1 MRSFSHLPVPI
12 IAKHHS
18 NLKLHKVHKKAPC
31 KISQSVGCCQ
41 NRNETPLLAK
51 QDEESN
57 DENKM
62 LTWSLC
68 LYVLYLWLCLKWC
81 LSPSPSILVPVC
93 ACVPVCAS
101 ACASA
106 CTCACVSVPVCLSVP
121 LPAPVPVCLCLC
133 LYTCVP
139 VSAPASA
146 SASAC
151 TCFCLSACTP
161 VWSLGSVSICTWVWS
176 LCLSV
181 CLSVCLYLCLC
192 LCMKYEVCVCAC
204 VCLSV
209 CLSVSLCTLSSYGQ
223 CTLYLPA
230 FDIPVLEVP
239 PSLEGQTAVG
249 QQSTCMKNVQGNL
262 FSART
267 HIR

>member
-133 LYTCVP
+133 LCNCLCPCLCLCLCLYLFLSVCLYPRLKPGICVYLYLSLKSVSVCLSVCLSVPVP
-139 VSAPASA
+139 VS
-146 SASAC
+146 
-151 TCFCLSACTP
+151 LYE
-161 VWSLGSVSICTWVWS
+161 VWSLCLC

-181 CLSVCLYLCLC
+181 CLSVCVSVYPVFLWTMYTVPTCIWYSSTGSSSFPGGPNCRRTAEYLY
-192 LCMKYEVCVCAC
+192 EECARK
-204 VCLSV
+204 LI
-209 CLSVSLCTLSSYGQ
+209 Q
-223 CTLYLPA
+223 C
-230 FDIPVLEVP
+230 
-239 PSLEGQTAVG
+239 
-249 QQSTCMKNVQGNL
+249 KNP
-262 FSART
+262 
-267 HIR
+267 H

>member
-133 LYTCVP
+133 LCTCLCPCLCLCLCLYLFLSVCLYPRLKPGICVYLYLSLKSVSVCLSVCLSVPVP
-139 VSAPASA
+139 VS
-146 SASAC
+146 
-151 TCFCLSACTP
+151 LYE
-161 VWSLGSVSICTWVWS
+161 VWSLCLC

-181 CLSVCLYLCLC
+181 CLSVCLCLC
-192 LCMKYEVCVCAC
+192 VP
-204 VCLSV
+204 CLLMDNVHCTYLHLIFQYWKFLLPWRAKLPSDSRVPVWRMCKETYSV
-209 CLSVSLCTLSSYGQ
+209 QEPTL
-223 CTLYLPA
+223 
-230 FDIPVLEVP
+230 D
-239 PSLEGQTAVG
+239 
-249 QQSTCMKNVQGNL
+249 
-262 FSART
+262 R
-267 HIR
+267 